1 MQIWCVVLVTPVPT
15 QTLRPRCLLSSFIHR
30 NCLLRIVAGRPI
42 RILQI
47 VTPPTVGKQPT
58 WPVHWRPVS
67 KPPPRYPS
75 NEQSQAGETRK
86 YCQIT
91 TLDVKAYD
99 LHYCM
104 GSIEARIQCISM
116 IPNLPIRWWHRIP
129 WYIDTIRKPLFLAVA
144 VEVSGVD
151 WSPSLALRNQNNA
164 ISYRHIESI
173 SVLKF

>member
-1 MQIWCVVLVTPVPT
+1 MQTWYVVLVTPVPT
-15 QTLRPRCLLSSFIHR
+15 RTLRPRCLLSSFIHR

-67 KPPPRYPS
+67 KPPPCYPS
-75 NEQSQAGETRK
+75 NKQSQAGETRK
-86 YCQIT
+86 YCQIA

-116 IPNLPIRWWHRIP
+116 IPNLPIRRWHRIP
-129 WYIDTIRKPLFLAVA
+129 WYIDTIRKPLFSGCRWCFGRRL
-144 VEVSGVD
+144 VSV
-151 WSPSLALRNQNNA
+151 SRSA
-164 ISYRHIESI
+164 
-173 SVLKF
+173 